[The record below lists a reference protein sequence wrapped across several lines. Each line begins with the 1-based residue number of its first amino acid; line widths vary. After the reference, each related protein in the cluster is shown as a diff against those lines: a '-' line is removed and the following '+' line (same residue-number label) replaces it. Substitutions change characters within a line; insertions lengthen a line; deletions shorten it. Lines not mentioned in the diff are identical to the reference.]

1 MAMYHFRR
9 NLLKLDQNLS
19 DENIKNLVR
28 LSPECPEDVKRG
40 REYFQLLKKKGLIG
54 PTNYDYVLD
63 RFIDIGREDLAFQL
77 MKRVCKSLHTPN
89 CLTTHL
95 LVRLLGRGREDPAIE
110 LMKCL
115 LDRGIEEQV
124 IELMKCKC
132 RIPHLT
138 SGLSSAHQTLLM
150 VFTAKQ
156 GICTAHRKALSMLCD
171 PVHAMNEVGRLL
183 QGYCHRTILKS
194 IQLDM
199 AATVYQW
206 PSFSV
211 FEDRGTQGEL
221 LENTYSHLLMHTVHT
236 QQLLYIQ
243 K

>member
-40 REYFQLLKKKGLIG
+40 REYFQVLEKKGLIG

-63 RFIDIGREDLAFQL
+63 RLIDIGREDLAFQL
-77 MKRVCKSLHTPN
+77 MERVCQSPHTPSS
-89 CLTTHL
+89 LSTHL
-95 LVRLLGRGREDPAIE
+95 LARLLGHGREDQA
-110 LMKCL
+110 
-115 LDRGIEEQV
+115 